1 VEDSL
6 SNLQFRTDV
15 GNMPEEEAVNLYC
28 GVVVPILDIWTLPI
42 KGVAEYHKSRALFG
56 RKTTKKYI
64 YLTDL
69 AGVFSSTL
77 YDEKNFLSYRAN
89 NFGRMIYAFSRY
101 ASVISAFGGE
111 KLLSM
116 SLEASAILQNIF
128 DLKKEAKELTHFCTL
143 MSLNRFGPTTTSK
156 KRNRRRGI
164 IVEEQGLDRDGDR
177 DDDDHS
183 VNDGG
188 DIDAAQPEREVDM
201 GNDAFRKL

>member
-1 VEDSL
+1 
-6 SNLQFRTDV
+6 
-15 GNMPEEEAVNLYC
+15 MNLYC
-28 GVVVPILDIWTLPI
+28 GVVIPILDIWTLPI

-77 YDEKNFLSYRAN
+77 YDEKSFLSYRAN

-101 ASVISAFGGE
+101 ASVLNAFGVE
-111 KLLSM
+111 KLLTM
-116 SLEASAILQNIF
+116 SSEASTILQTIF

-143 MSLNRFGPTTTSK
+143 MSLNRFGPTMLR
-156 KRNRRRGI
+156 KRSRRRGV
-164 IVEEQGLDRDGDR
+164 IVDEQGLDRDGDKD

-183 VNDGG
+183 VNDG
-188 DIDAAQPEREVDM
+188 DDDAAQAERDVDK
-201 GNDAFRKL
+201 GFDP